1 MVVKTTKKL
10 KMKKLVILF
19 FLPISIISQE
29 IDFFEPNLTDVP
41 LARKY
46 KNIVKVY
53 SWFDSLGKNTLII
66 TAREGCGDGYDK
78 CDLRAYHYTGNSNLL
93 WDIKDYEKGLGIE
106 LDQIELTDID
116 DDDIAEISILYTI
129 RGRSISTV
137 KLIMHEKGKK
147 YAIRGKTGYDYN
159 DECVYEYD
167 MYGKNSFESAKS
179 SFRGHALGLYSD
191 MYNCYSD

>member
-1 MVVKTTKKL
+1 
-10 KMKKLVILF
+10 MKKLIILF

-29 IDFFEPNLTDVP
+29 IDFFEPNLRDVP

-66 TAREGCGDGYDK
+66 TARDGCGDGYDK

-116 DDDIAEISILYTI
+116 DSQI
-129 RGRSISTV
+129 
-137 KLIMHEKGKK
+137 KLSKVPIPPKGKK
-147 YAIRGKTGYDYN
+147 IKNLEVVIRIRK
-159 DECVYEYD
+159 
-167 MYGKNSFESAKS
+167 
-179 SFRGHALGLYSD
+179 
-191 MYNCYSD
+191 

>member
-1 MVVKTTKKL
+1 MRKL
-10 KMKKLVILF
+10 FI

-29 IDFFEPNLTDVP
+29 IDFFEPNLRDVP

-66 TAREGCGDGYDK
+66 TARDGCGDGYDK

-147 YAIRGKTGYDYN
+147 YAIRGKLVMIIMMSAFMSMICM
-159 DECVYEYD
+159 E
-167 MYGKNSFESAKS
+167 KLFESAGS